1 MEKSS
6 FAPPLF
12 RRLALL
18 TLLIVMIQMAFSLT
32 LRYVE
37 QKPDSSHDYQQQLLR
52 QQLSVLAGAIN
63 PMLSLD
69 RWEDAS
75 PLLDLLTHQQAN
87 SAAYL
92 YRQQKD
98 NLMLVAHTQGIAGFD
113 PQIGLSQPKQQT
125 GFLVEIKPLE
135 INDNTVGSLM
145 LVRQIDTMEFWPLIW
160 QSALLFVIALV
171 IAWAFAHQLNRYLH
185 QQIDQL
191 NQDIQ
196 STITLG
202 QYTGTVSGRDGFAEL
217 AHQINRLFKTIASS
231 QKELKASE
239 SNIQQLKQEV
249 ETRIKERTEAFESA
263 KITAEKANEAKSTFL
278 ATMSHEIRTPMNGII
293 GTIDLLRKTPLATAQ
308 FRMTDTIRESSFSLL
323 RILDD
328 ILDFSK
334 IEAGKLELEAIPL
347 SLADIVEAVGRIL
360 ISMAYQR
367 QIDLKVY
374 IDPRIPDGLIGDPVR
389 LRQILYN
396 LAGNAI
402 KFTQTTAGKVGLVQ
416 IRADL
421 IDENMEFSQV
431 QLSVI
436 DNGKGMTQ
444 RQMHFVFQPFSQA
457 EGSITRKYGGTGLG
471 LSICQRLT
479 ALMYGDIE
487 LQSEVG
493 KGTEFLVRL
502 PMRRS
507 DEMQQVSPQLLNDLT
522 IKVFSTDPYNMDSIC
537 SYLKYAGAQV
547 EAIANLEQLQQKITQ
562 PIFRVPGSDPAI
574 WLLDATYQQIE
585 PQLLEQLF
593 AEPAQLPCNFVVLTN
608 LPELSDHSD
617 HRISY
622 LHSAPICRSHL
633 YEALLIAAKR
643 KTKASPAAK
652 SGMSIATAMSVE
664 EAKQQ
669 GKLILLAEDN
679 LMNQKVIVDQLHALG
694 YAVEVAD
701 DGAIALD
708 KWRQYRYPLLLT
720 DLHMPN
726 MSGYDLAAAVRK
738 EALQYDD
745 DDSQFTRI
753 VAVTANAL
761 KGEEQ
766 KCLSVGMD
774 GYITKP
780 IELESLQA
788 VLQRWLPLPVAHETL
803 AKVAA
808 VANSKNSTS
817 ENKGSSPICFT
828 TIANFL
834 GNDSA
839 KHEEYLNYFVN
850 HAAELLNNIEQ
861 QAHHQDSQAVHS
873 IAHQFKSVAKSVGAL
888 QLSEVAFKLE
898 SATDDGDWVLI
909 KNYIDD
915 LNQKYQ
921 DVVSYVQQRY

>member
-18 TLLIVMIQMAFSLT
+18 ALLIVVLQAALSLVVS
-32 LRYVE
+32 YID
-37 QKPDSSHDYQQQLLR
+37 QQPDSTGQYQQQQLK
-52 QQLSVLAGAIN
+52 QQITVLSGAIA

-75 PLLDLLTHQQAN
+75 PLLDLLNSQQAN

-92 YRQQKD
+92 YRLQQE
-98 NLMLVAHTQGIAGFD
+98 NPLLVAHTQGLPGFD
-113 PQIGLSQPKQQT
+113 PAIALSQPKQQA
-125 GFLVEIKPLE
+125 GFLVEVQPLQFE
-135 INDNTVGSLM
+135 GTMVGSLM
-145 LVRQIDTMEFWPLIW
+145 LVRQLETLNLQPLLW
-160 QSALLFVIALV
+160 QTLLIAVLALLL
-171 IAWAFAHQLNRYLH
+171 AWALAHQLNRFLY

-196 STITLG
+196 STIALG
-202 QYTGTVSGRDGFAEL
+202 QYTGSVSGRDGFAEL
-217 AHQINRLFKTIASS
+217 AHQINRLFKTIAVS

-249 ETRIKERTEAFESA
+249 ENRIKERTDAFESA

-367 QIDLKVY
+367 QIDLKIY

-444 RQMHFVFQPFSQA
+444 RQMHFVFQPFNQA

-493 KGTEFLVRL
+493 KGTEFKVRL

-507 DEMQQVSPQLLNDLT
+507 DEMQQISEQLLADLA
-522 IKVFSTDPYNMDSIC
+522 IKVFSSDPYNLESIC
-537 SYLKYAGAQV
+537 SYLQYAGAKV

-562 PIFRVPGSDPAI
+562 TIVRLPGAEPAI
-574 WLLDATYQQIE
+574 WLLDATYQQLD
-585 PQLLEQLF
+585 QTVLEQLF
-593 AEPAQLPCNFVVLTN
+593 AEPAQQSCSFVVLTN
-608 LPELSDHSD
+608 LPELSDNSD
-617 HRISY
+617 QRISY

-633 YEALLIAAKR
+633 YEAILVAAKR
-643 KTKASPAAK
+643 KIRPSLSAK
-652 SGMSIATAMSVE
+652 TGLGLATAMTVE

-701 DGAIALD
+701 DGALALD

-753 VAVTANAL
+753 IAVTANAL

-780 IELESLQA
+780 IELETLQA
-788 VLQRWLPLPVAHETL
+788 MLHRWLPLPVANETL

-808 VANSKNSTS
+808 VANTKTIAV
-817 ENKGSSPICFT
+817 EAKASSPICFT

-834 GNDSA
+834 GNDPA
-839 KHEEYLNYFVN
+839 KHEEYLNYFVS
-850 HAAELLNNIEQ
+850 HAAELLDNIEQ
-861 QAHHQDSQAVHS
+861 QAHHQQSQAVHS

-898 SATDDGDWVLI
+898 RASEDGDWALI
-909 KNYIDD
+909 RNYIDD

>member
-18 TLLIVMIQMAFSLT
+18 ALLIVLLQAGLSLT
-32 LRYVE
+32 VSYFE
-37 QKPDSSHDYQQQLLR
+37 QKPDTGQLQQQQLK
-52 QQLSVLAGAIN
+52 QQLSVLTGAIM

-69 RWEDAS
+69 RWEDTS
-75 PLLDLLTHQQAN
+75 PLLDLLNSQQAN

-92 YRQQKD
+92 YRLQQD
-98 NLMLVAHTQGIAGFD
+98 NPLLVAHTQGLPGFD
-113 PQIGLSQPKQQT
+113 PAVALTQPKQQT
-125 GFLVEIKPLE
+125 GFLVEVQPLQV
-135 INDNTVGSLM
+135 DGSTVGSLM
-145 LVRQIDTMEFWPLIW
+145 LVRQLETLNLQPLLW
-160 QSALLFVIALV
+160 QTLLIAGLALLL
-171 IAWAFAHQLNRYLH
+171 AWALAHQLNRFFH
-185 QQIDQL
+185 QHIDQL

-196 STITLG
+196 STISLG
-202 QYTGTVSGRDGFAEL
+202 QYTGSVSGRDGFAEL
-217 AHQINRLFKTIASS
+217 AHQINRLFKIIAGS

-249 ETRIKERTEAFESA
+249 ETRIKERTDAFESA

-347 SLADIVEAVGRIL
+347 SLVDIVEAVGRIL

-367 QIDLKVY
+367 QIDLKIY

-421 IDENMEFSQV
+421 IDENMEFSQI

-493 KGTEFLVRL
+493 KGTEFKVQL

-507 DEMQQVSPQLLNDLT
+507 EEMQQISTQLLADLM
-522 IKVFSTDPYNMDSIC
+522 IKVYSSDPYNLESMC

-547 EAIANLEQLQQKITQ
+547 EAIANLEQLQQKITI
-562 PIFRVPGSDPAI
+562 PVNRLPAAEPVI
-574 WLLDATYQQIE
+574 WLLDATYQQLA
-585 PQLLEQLF
+585 QTVLDQLF
-593 AEPAQLPCNFVVLTN
+593 AEPAQQPSSFVVLTN
-608 LPELSDHSD
+608 LPELSDNSD
-617 HRISY
+617 QRISY

-633 YEALLIAAKR
+633 YDAILVTAKR
-643 KTKASPAAK
+643 KIRPSQSAK
-652 SGMSIATAMSVE
+652 TGLGIATAMSIE

-701 DGAIALD
+701 DGALALD

-780 IELESLQA
+780 IELEALQA
-788 VLQRWLPLPVAHETL
+788 MLQRWLPLPVATDTL
-803 AKVAA
+803 AKVTA
-808 VANSKNSTS
+808 VASSKTAVA
-817 ENKGSSPICFT
+817 EAKATSPICFT

-834 GNDSA
+834 GNDPA
-839 KHEEYLNYFVN
+839 KHEEYLNYFVS
-850 HAAELLNNIEQ
+850 HAAELLDNIEQ
-861 QAHHQDSQAVHS
+861 QAHHQQSQAVHS

-888 QLSEVAFKLE
+888 QISEVAFKLE
-898 SATDDGDWVLI
+898 RASEEGDWALI
-909 KNYIDD
+909 QTYIDD

>member
-12 RRLALL
+12 RRLALFA
-18 TLLIVMIQMAFSLT
+18 LLIVMLQAGFSLA
-32 LRYVE
+32 LRYL
-37 QKPDSSHDYQQQLLR
+37 QQPADGTSQQQQQLK
-52 QQLSVLAGAIN
+52 QQITILSSAIA

-69 RWEDAS
+69 RWEDVS
-75 PLLDLLTHQQAN
+75 PLLDLLNHQQKN

-92 YRQQKD
+92 YRLQQD
-98 NLMLVAHTQGIAGFD
+98 SPILTAHTQGLAGFD
-113 PQIGLSQPKQQT
+113 PAIALSQPQQQS
-125 GFLVEIKPLE
+125 GFMVEVQQLKIAGD
-135 INDNTVGSLM
+135 IVGSLM
-145 LVRQIDTMEFWPLIW
+145 LVRQLEKFDWQPLLW
-160 QSALLFVIALV
+160 QTLLLAALALLL
-171 IAWAFAHQLNRYLH
+171 AWALAHQLDRWLH
-185 QQIDQL
+185 QQVNQL

-202 QYTGTVSGRDGFAEL
+202 QYTGSVSGRDGFAEL

-231 QKELKASE
+231 QKELKTSE
-239 SNIQQLKQEV
+239 ANIQQLKQEV

-263 KITAEKANEAKSTFL
+263 KFTAEKANEAKSTFL

-347 SLADIVEAVGRIL
+347 SLTDIVEAVGRIL

-367 QIDLKVY
+367 QIDLKIYV
-374 IDPRIPDGLIGDPVR
+374 DPRIPDGLIGDPVR

-431 QLSVI
+431 QLSII

-493 KGTEFLVRL
+493 KGTEFKVRL

-507 DEMQQVSPQLLNDLT
+507 EEIQQISAQLLADLA
-522 IKVFSTDPYNMDSIC
+522 IKVYSSDPYNLESMC

-547 EAIANLEQLQQKITQ
+547 DAIANLEQLQQKITQ
-562 PIFRVPGSDPAI
+562 PVHRLPGAEPVI
-574 WLLDATYQQIE
+574 WLLDATYQQ
-585 PQLLEQLF
+585 LEQTVLDQLF
-593 AEPAQLPCNFVVLTN
+593 AEPAQQPSSFVVLTN
-608 LPELSDHSD
+608 LPELSDNSD
-617 HRISY
+617 QRISY

-633 YEALLIAAKR
+633 YDAILVTAKR
-643 KTKASPAAK
+643 KNRPSQSAKA
-652 SGMSIATAMSVE
+652 GLGIATAMSVE

-701 DGAIALD
+701 DGLLALD

-780 IELESLQA
+780 IELEVLQKM
-788 VLQRWLPLPVAHETL
+788 LQRWLPLPVAIETQT
-803 AKVAA
+803 KVAA
-808 VANSKNSTS
+808 VAATKTVAA
-817 ENKGSSPICFT
+817 EAKATSPICFT

-834 GNDSA
+834 GNDPA
-839 KHEEYLNYFVN
+839 KHEEYLNYFVS
-850 HAAELLNNIEQ
+850 HAAELLDNIEQ
-861 QAHHQDSQAVHS
+861 QAHHQQIQAVHS

-898 SATDDGDWVLI
+898 RASEQGDWTLI
-909 KNYIDD
+909 QNYIND
-915 LNQKYQ
+915 LNKKYQ

>member
-12 RRLALL
+12 RRLALFAL
-18 TLLIVMIQMAFSLT
+18 VIVMLQAGLSLT
-32 LRYVE
+32 LSYVE
-37 QKPDSSHDYQQQLLR
+37 QQPDVTIHTQQQQLK
-52 QQLSVLAGAIN
+52 QQISVLSAAII
-63 PMLSLD
+63 PMLSMD

-75 PLLDLLTHQQAN
+75 PLLDLLQQRAN

-92 YRQQKD
+92 YRWQQDKS
-98 NLMLVAHTQGIAGFD
+98 LLVAHTQGLPGFD
-113 PQIGLSQPKQQT
+113 PAIALTQPKQQA
-125 GFLVEIKPLE
+125 GFLVEVQPLQ
-135 INDNTVGSLM
+135 IDGSTVASLM
-145 LVRQIDTMEFWPLIW
+145 LVRQLEKLNLQPLLW
-160 QSALLFVIALV
+160 QTLLLAAVALLL
-171 IAWAFAHQLNRYLH
+171 AWALSHQLDRFFH

-191 NQDIQ
+191 VQDIQ
-196 STITLG
+196 STIALG
-202 QYTGTVSGRDGFAEL
+202 QYTGSVSGRDGFAGL
-217 AHQINRLFKTIASS
+217 ANHINRLFKTIASS
-231 QKELKASE
+231 QKELKTSE

-249 ETRIKERTEAFESA
+249 ETRIKERTDAFESA

-347 SLADIVEAVGRIL
+347 SLADIIEAVGRIL
-360 ISMAYQR
+360 MSMAYQR
-367 QIDLKVY
+367 QIDLKIY
-374 IDPRIPDGLIGDPVR
+374 IDPKIPDGLIGDPVR

-402 KFTQTTAGKVGLVQ
+402 KFTQTSAGKVGLVQ

-444 RQMHFVFQPFSQA
+444 RQMHFVFQPFNQA

-487 LQSEVG
+487 LQSDVG
-493 KGTEFLVRL
+493 KGTEFKVLL

-507 DEMQQVSPQLLNDLT
+507 DEMQQISDQLLADLA
-522 IKVFSTDPYNMDSIC
+522 IKVFSSDPYNLESIC
-537 SYLKYAGAQV
+537 SYLEYAGAAV
-547 EAIANLEQLQQKITQ
+547 EPIANLELLQQKITQ
-562 PIFRVPGSDPAI
+562 PINRLPGAEPVI
-574 WLLDATYQQIE
+574 WLLDATYQQ
-585 PQLLEQLF
+585 LEQGVLDQLF
-593 AEPAQLPCNFVVLTN
+593 AEPAQLPSNFVVLTN
-608 LPELSDHSD
+608 LPELSDKSD
-617 HRISY
+617 QRVHY

-633 YEALLIAAKR
+633 YDAILVTAKR
-643 KTKASPAAK
+643 KTRPSPSARN
-652 SGMSIATAMSVE
+652 GLGILTAMSIE

-708 KWRQYRYPLLLT
+708 KWRQFRYPLLLT

-753 VAVTANAL
+753 IAVTANAL

-780 IELESLQA
+780 IELETLQTT
-788 VLQRWLPLPVAHETL
+788 LHRWLPLPATDETL
-803 AKVAA
+803 AKVAIVAHAKALA
-808 VANSKNSTS
+808 VEAKA
-817 ENKGSSPICFT
+817 SSPICFT

-834 GNDSA
+834 GNDPA
-839 KHEEYLNYFVN
+839 KHEEYLNYFVS
-850 HAAELLNNIEQ
+850 HAAELLGNIEQ
-861 QAHHQDSQAVHS
+861 QAQHQQNQAVHA
-873 IAHQFKSVAKSVGAL
+873 IAHQLKSVAKSVGAL
-888 QLSEVAFKLE
+888 QLSEVAYKLE
-898 SATDDGDWVLI
+898 RASEENDWAVI
-909 KNYIDD
+909 RNYIDD

>member
-12 RRLALL
+12 RRLSLL
-18 TLLIVMIQMAFSLT
+18 ALLIVLLQAGLSLT
-32 LRYVE
+32 VSYFE
-37 QKPDSSHDYQQQLLR
+37 QKPDTGQLQQQQLK
-52 QQLSVLAGAIN
+52 QQLSVLTGAIT

-69 RWEDAS
+69 RWEDTS
-75 PLLDLLTHQQAN
+75 PLLDLLNSQQAN

-92 YRQQKD
+92 YRLQQD
-98 NLMLVAHTQGIAGFD
+98 NPLLVAHTQGLPGFD
-113 PQIGLSQPKQQT
+113 PAVALTQPKQQT
-125 GFLVEIKPLE
+125 GFLVEVQPLQV
-135 INDNTVGSLM
+135 DGSTVGSLM
-145 LVRQIDTMEFWPLIW
+145 LVRQLETLNLQPLLW
-160 QSALLFVIALV
+160 QTLLITVLALLL
-171 IAWAFAHQLNRYLH
+171 AWALAHQLNRFFH
-185 QQIDQL
+185 QHIDQL

-196 STITLG
+196 STISLG
-202 QYTGTVSGRDGFAEL
+202 QYTGSVSGRDGFAEL
-217 AHQINRLFKTIASS
+217 AHQINRLFKIIAGS

-249 ETRIKERTEAFESA
+249 ETRIKERTDAFESA

-347 SLADIVEAVGRIL
+347 SLVDIVEAVGRIL

-367 QIDLKVY
+367 QIDLKIY

-421 IDENMEFSQV
+421 IDENMEFSQI

-493 KGTEFLVRL
+493 KGTEFKVQL

-507 DEMQQVSPQLLNDLT
+507 EEMQQISTQLLADLM
-522 IKVFSTDPYNMDSIC
+522 IKVYSSDPYNLESMC

-547 EAIANLEQLQQKITQ
+547 EAIANLEQLQQKITM
-562 PIFRVPGSDPAI
+562 PVNRLPGAKPVI
-574 WLLDATYQQIE
+574 WLLDATYQQLA
-585 PQLLEQLF
+585 QTVLDQLF
-593 AEPAQLPCNFVVLTN
+593 AEPAQLPSSFVVLTN
-608 LPELSDHSD
+608 LPELSDNSD
-617 HRISY
+617 QRISY

-633 YEALLIAAKR
+633 YDAILVTAKR
-643 KTKASPAAK
+643 KIRPSQSAK
-652 SGMSIATAMSVE
+652 TGLGIATAMSIE

-701 DGAIALD
+701 DGALALD

-780 IELESLQA
+780 IELETLQA
-788 VLQRWLPLPVAHETL
+788 MLQRWLPLPVATDTL

-808 VANSKNSTS
+808 VANTKTVAV
-817 ENKGSSPICFT
+817 EAKASSPICFT

-834 GNDSA
+834 GNDPA
-839 KHEEYLNYFVN
+839 KHEEYLNYFVS
-850 HAAELLNNIEQ
+850 HAAELLDNIEQ
-861 QAHHQDSQAVHS
+861 QAHHQQSQAVHS

-888 QLSEVAFKLE
+888 QISEVAFKLE
-898 SATDDGDWVLI
+898 RASEEGDWALI
-909 KNYIDD
+909 QTYIDD

>member
-18 TLLIVMIQMAFSLT
+18 ALLIVLLQAGLSLT
-32 LRYVE
+32 VSYFE
-37 QKPDSSHDYQQQLLR
+37 QKPDTSQLQQQQLK
-52 QQLSVLAGAIN
+52 QQLSVLTGAIT

-69 RWEDAS
+69 RWEDTS
-75 PLLDLLTHQQAN
+75 PLLDLLNSQQAN

-92 YRQQKD
+92 YRLQQD
-98 NLMLVAHTQGIAGFD
+98 NPLLVAHTQGLPGFD
-113 PQIGLSQPKQQT
+113 PAVALTQPKQQT
-125 GFLVEIKPLE
+125 GFLVEVQPLQV
-135 INDNTVGSLM
+135 DGSTVGSLM
-145 LVRQIDTMEFWPLIW
+145 LVRQLETLNLQPLLW
-160 QSALLFVIALV
+160 QTLLIAVLALLL
-171 IAWAFAHQLNRYLH
+171 AWALAHQLNRFFH
-185 QQIDQL
+185 QHIDQL

-196 STITLG
+196 STISLG
-202 QYTGTVSGRDGFAEL
+202 QYTGSVSGRDGFAEL
-217 AHQINRLFKTIASS
+217 AHQINRLFKIIAGS

-249 ETRIKERTEAFESA
+249 ETRIKERTDAFESA

-347 SLADIVEAVGRIL
+347 SLVDIVEAVGRIL

-367 QIDLKVY
+367 QIDLKIY

-421 IDENMEFSQV
+421 IDENMEFSQI

-493 KGTEFLVRL
+493 KGTEFKVQL

-507 DEMQQVSPQLLNDLT
+507 EEMQQISTQLLADLM
-522 IKVFSTDPYNMDSIC
+522 IKVYSSDPYNLESMC

-547 EAIANLEQLQQKITQ
+547 EAIANLEQLQQKITM
-562 PIFRVPGSDPAI
+562 PVNRLPGAEPVI
-574 WLLDATYQQIE
+574 WLLDATYQQLA
-585 PQLLEQLF
+585 QTVLDQLF
-593 AEPAQLPCNFVVLTN
+593 AEPAQQPSSFVVLTN
-608 LPELSDHSD
+608 LPELSDNSD
-617 HRISY
+617 QRISY

-633 YEALLIAAKR
+633 YDAILVTAKR
-643 KTKASPAAK
+643 KIRPSQSTKT
-652 SGMSIATAMSVE
+652 GLGIATAMSIE

-701 DGAIALD
+701 DGALALD

-780 IELESLQA
+780 IELEALQA
-788 VLQRWLPLPVAHETL
+788 MLQRWLPLPVATDTL
-803 AKVAA
+803 AKVTA
-808 VANSKNSTS
+808 VASSKTAVA
-817 ENKGSSPICFT
+817 EAKATSPICFT

-834 GNDSA
+834 GNDPA
-839 KHEEYLNYFVN
+839 KHEEYLNYFVS
-850 HAAELLNNIEQ
+850 HAAELLDNIEQ
-861 QAHHQDSQAVHS
+861 QAHHQQSQAVHS

-888 QLSEVAFKLE
+888 QISEVAFKLE
-898 SATDDGDWVLI
+898 RASEEGDWALI
-909 KNYIDD
+909 QTYIDD